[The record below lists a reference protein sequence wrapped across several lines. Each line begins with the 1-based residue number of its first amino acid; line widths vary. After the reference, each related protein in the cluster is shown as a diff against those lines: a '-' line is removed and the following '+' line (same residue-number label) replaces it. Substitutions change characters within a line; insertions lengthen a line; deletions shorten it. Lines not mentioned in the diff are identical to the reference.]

1 MKSLEK
7 NRLLNCLS
15 ENFNIRNFGEN
26 DRRRWLEPGASKD
39 ARRVPR
45 GDLNS
50 NVLI

>member
-26 DRRRWLEPGASKD
+26 DRRRKLVLLE
-39 ARRVPR
+39 
-45 GDLNS
+45 DLI
-50 NVLI
+50 V